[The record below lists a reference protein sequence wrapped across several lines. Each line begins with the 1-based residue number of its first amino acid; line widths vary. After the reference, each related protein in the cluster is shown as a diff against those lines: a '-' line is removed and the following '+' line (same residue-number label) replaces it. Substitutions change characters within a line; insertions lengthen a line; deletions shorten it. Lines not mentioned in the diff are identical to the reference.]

1 MIKDE
6 ETKSY
11 EYEQIK
17 EELNRVASREST
29 DVYTLLAYLE
39 GRFANSKY
47 IPVSLIGYV
56 SGLCRGDK
64 EVEII
69 R

>member
-1 MIKDE
+1 MMDE
-6 ETKSY
+6 EVKSY

-17 EELNRVASREST
+17 EEIKKVASRKSA
-29 DVYTLLAYLE
+29 DIYTLLAYLE
-39 GRFANSKY
+39 GRFANNRS
-47 IPVSLIGYV
+47 IPISLIGYAL
-56 SGLCRGDK
+56 GLCKGDK